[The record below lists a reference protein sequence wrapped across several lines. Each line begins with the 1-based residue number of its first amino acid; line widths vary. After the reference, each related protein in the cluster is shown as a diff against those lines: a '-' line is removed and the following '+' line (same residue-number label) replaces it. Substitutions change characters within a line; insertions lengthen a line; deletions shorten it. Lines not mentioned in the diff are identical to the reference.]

1 MITPFF
7 ILGVVLLIIAIICG
21 VVAWNTEGRLA
32 AIRAASS
39 TTAQDVYARYRHDG
53 GAFGQL
59 CEVEGVVECDYSFDG
74 PLSGQPCVIYSHT
87 VTWEDWSQPSYGH
100 RNIDNTGMA
109 RVGGST
115 EIDDRHVPSF
125 WVRDATGRVRV
136 DPLLAEFDLKEIDE
150 RYEVMSASSSERRSW
165 RTEKALPVGHQVYVL
180 GYMGV
185 KDGEP
190 VLGRHKSDKGKRF
203 IISYRSERELTRATG
218 MRTNLFYLLAAIGGI
233 GGIGLVMWQ
242 VLQRGR

>member
-1 MITPFF
+1 MITPLL
-7 ILGVVLLIIAIICG
+7 ILGVVLLIIAIICAII
-21 VVAWNTEGRLA
+21 AWNSEGRLA
-32 AIRAASS
+32 AIRAAPT

-59 CEVEGVVECDYSFDG
+59 CEVEGVVECDYSIDG
-74 PLSGQPCVIYSHT
+74 PLSGQSCVIYSHT
-87 VTWEDWSQPSYGH
+87 LTWEDWGQQSFGR
-100 RNIDNTGMA
+100 RNPGGMA
-109 RVGGST
+109 RIGGST
-115 EIDDRHVPSF
+115 EVDDRHVPSF

-165 RTEKALPVGHQVYVL
+165 RTEKALPVDHQVYVL
-180 GYMGV
+180 GYIGQ

-190 VLGRHKSDKGKRF
+190 VLGHHKGDKSKRF
-203 IISYRSERELTRATG
+203 LISYRSERELTRATG
-218 MRTNLFYLLAAIGGI
+218 LRTNLFYLLAGIAGI